1 MRILVHDFP
10 GHAFPVQLSRA
21 LAHRGHTVRHLCF
34 PAFQAPK
41 GPLARRTD
49 DPANFEVAFLELDA
63 PFEKH
68 SFVKRWR
75 QERELASRTQAAIAS
90 FAPDAVLAGNA
101 PLDVQAASYRGARAA
116 NAAFVYWLQD
126 LVGFAMR
133 KILGRKLG
141 LPGTLVG
148 MAYEAKERRLLCK
161 SDAVV
166 AITDDFRPLLAKWG
180 VAAESLHIVEN
191 WAAREEVAAASRDN
205 AWAREHGLVG
215 RTVFLYSGTLGLKH
229 DPSLLL
235 DLAKSQPDAA
245 LVVNSEGLG
254 ADWLRARGPEAP
266 NMLILPFQPF
276 ERLGEVLASADIL
289 VAILEPD
296 AGVFSVPSKVL
307 TYLCAGRPLLVAI
320 PPENLAARLV
330 LREGAGFAA
339 APGDRAAFLAAAS
352 RLAAEPALRAAMG
365 AKALDYAAKTF
376 DIAAIARR
384 FEAILEQAIRTR
396 KK

>member
-1 MRILVHDFP
+1 MLMRILVHDFP

-21 LAHRGHTVRHLCF
+21 LAVRGHTVRHLCF

-41 GPLARRTD
+41 GPLARRSD
-49 DPANFEVAFLELDA
+49 DPDRFDVAFLELAA

-75 QERELASRTQAAIAS
+75 QERELAQRTEAAIAG
-90 FAPDAVLAGNA
+90 FRPDAVLAGNA
-101 PLDVQAASYRGARAA
+101 PLDVQAASYRGARGA

-133 KILGRKLG
+133 KILGRKLW

-148 MAYEAKERRLLCK
+148 MAYEAKERNLLRK

-166 AITDDFRPLLAKWG
+166 AITDDFRPLLEGWG
-180 VAAESLHIVEN
+180 IGADRLHVVEN
-191 WAAREEVAAASRDN
+191 WAAREDVVPAGRDN
-205 AWAREHGLVG
+205 AWAREHGLIG

-235 DLAKSQPDAA
+235 DLAKSQPHAEI
-245 LVVNSEGLG
+245 VVNSEGLG
-254 ADWLRARGPEAP
+254 ADWLRAHAVP
-266 NMLILPFQPF
+266 NLKILPFQPF
-276 ERLGEVLASADIL
+276 ARLGEVLASADIL

-330 LREGAGFAA
+330 VREQAGLAA
-339 APGDRAAFLAAAS
+339 APGDRAAFLAAAA
-352 RLAAEPALRAAMG
+352 RLAADTDLRASMG

-384 FEAILEQAIRTR
+384 FEAILEQAAGGR

>member
-21 LAHRGHTVRHLCF
+21 LARRGHTVRHLCF

-41 GPLARRTD
+41 GPLARRAD
-49 DPANFEVAFLELDA
+49 DPASFDVAFLELDA

-68 SFVKRWR
+68 SLVARWR
-75 QERELASRTQAAIAS
+75 QERELARRTAAAVES

-101 PLDVQAASYRGARAA
+101 PLDVQAASCRGARAA
-116 NAAFVYWLQD
+116 DAAFVYWLQD

-133 KILGRKLG
+133 KILGRRLG
-141 LPGTLVG
+141 LAGTLVG
-148 MAYEAKERRLLCK
+148 RVYEAKERRLLRM

-166 AITDDFRPLLAKWG
+166 AITDDFRPLLADWG
-180 VAAESLHIVEN
+180 VEYDRLHVVEN
-191 WAAREEVAAASRDN
+191 WAAREDVAPAPRDN

-235 DLAKSQPDAA
+235 DLAKAQPDAA

-254 ADWLRARGPEAP
+254 ADWLRAHAAQAP
-266 NMLILPFQPF
+266 NMRILPFQPF

-307 TYLCAGRPLLVAI
+307 TYLCAGRPLLAAI

-330 LREGAGFAA
+330 RREGAGYAA
-339 APGDRAAFLAAAS
+339 APGDRAAFLAAAAT
-352 RLAAEPALRAAMG
+352 LAADPALRAAMG

-384 FEAILEQAIRTR
+384 FEAILEQAMRTR

>member
-1 MRILVHDFP
+1 
-10 GHAFPVQLSRA
+10 
-21 LAHRGHTVRHLCF
+21 
-34 PAFQAPK
+34 
-41 GPLARRTD
+41 
-49 DPANFEVAFLELDA
+49 
-63 PFEKH
+63 
-68 SFVKRWR
+68 
-75 QERELASRTQAAIAS
+75 
-90 FAPDAVLAGNA
+90 VLAGNA

-148 MAYEAKERRLLCK
+148 MAYEAKERRLMCK

-180 VAAESLHIVEN
+180 VAAERLHIVEN

-330 LREGAGFAA
+330 LREGAGLAA

>member
-41 GPLARRTD
+41 GPLARRAD

-75 QERELASRTQAAIAS
+75 QERELAGATQAAIAS

-330 LREGAGFAA
+330 LREGAGLAA

>member
-41 GPLARRTD
+41 GPLARRAD

-75 QERELASRTQAAIAS
+75 QERELAGATQAAIAS